1 MSVESQP
8 SSQPIPDFGLS
19 PAPEQLDSIKAQL
32 DLVLL
37 ALEALVGLGSEAML
51 EAAKQLGLD
60 DLMGDRVTLW
70 RLRQASP
77 LRKGQGRKKL
87 DVDEARGLVLVSV
100 HLAQQH
106 HGQIRKAVTLLEDAT
121 AHKKP
126 PHRIGLL
133 GDYLDAFTNFY
144 EERMTLDPMPTAEH
158 LRDLALKLLVD
169 LLFYS
174 QSGGTRQLWLA
185 LLERSRSATPL
196 IP

>member
-1 MSVESQP
+1 MESSR
-8 SSQPIPDFGLS
+8 SSDPANELGPA

-51 EAAKQLGLD
+51 EAAKQLALD

-87 DVDEARGLVLVSV
+87 DVDEARGLVLVSAR
-100 HLAQQH
+100 LAQQH
-106 HGQIRKAVTLLEDAT
+106 QAKIREAVTLLETVT
-121 AHKKP
+121 AKKQP
-126 PHRIGLL
+126 PHRVALL
-133 GDYLDAFTNFY
+133 GDYLDNFNNFY
-144 EERMTLDPMPTAEH
+144 EDRMTLDDAPTPDH

-174 QSGGTRQLWLA
+174 QTGGPRRLWLT
-185 LLERSRSATPL
+185 LLERSR
-196 IP
+196 

>member
-1 MSVESQP
+1 MEPPKPPNNVTDLGPDPSQ
-8 SSQPIPDFGLS
+8 D
-19 PAPEQLDSIKAQL
+19 QLDSIKAQL

-51 EAAKQLGLD
+51 DAAKQLGLEN
-60 DLMGDRVTLW
+60 LMGDRVALW

-100 HLAQQH
+100 LLAQQH
-106 HGQIRKAVTLLEDAT
+106 QKKIREAVTLLESAT
-121 AHKKP
+121 AQNRP
-126 PHRIGLL
+126 PHRIALL
-133 GDYLDAFTNFY
+133 GDYLDAFNNFY
-144 EERMTLDPMPTAEH
+144 EDRMTPDDLPSPEV

-174 QSGGTRQLWLA
+174 QSGGTRRLWLA
-185 LLERSRSATPL
+185 LLERSR
-196 IP
+196 

>member
-1 MSVESQP
+1 VETSP
-8 SSQPIPDFGLS
+8 SSKPVTNLGPP

-37 ALEALVGLGSEAML
+37 ALESLVGLGSEAML
-51 EAAKQLGLD
+51 EAAEKLGLK

-70 RLRQASP
+70 RLRQSSP

-87 DVDEARGLVLVSV
+87 DVDEARGLVLVSA

-106 HGQIRKAVTLLEDAT
+106 QAKIREAVTRLEAVT
-121 AHKKP
+121 AQQQP
-126 PHRIGLL
+126 PHRIALL
-133 GDYLDAFTNFY
+133 GDYLDAFNNFY
-144 EERMTLDPMPTAEH
+144 EERMTPDDLPTPDH

-174 QSGGTRQLWLA
+174 QSGGPRKLWLA
-185 LLERSRSATPL
+185 LLERSR
-196 IP
+196 

>member
-1 MSVESQP
+1 MESSP
-8 SSQPIPDFGLS
+8 SSKAVNNLGPL
-19 PAPEQLDSIKAQL
+19 PAPEQLDNIKAQL

-37 ALEALVGLGSEAML
+37 ALESLVGLGSEAML
-51 EAAKQLGLD
+51 EAAETLGLK
-60 DLMGDRVTLW
+60 DLMGDRVALW

-106 HGQIRKAVTLLEDAT
+106 QAQIREAVTRLETLT
-121 AHKKP
+121 AQNQP
-126 PHRIGLL
+126 PHRAALL
-133 GDYLDAFTNFY
+133 GDYLDAFNNFY
-144 EERMTLDPMPTAEH
+144 EERMTPDDLPTPET

-174 QSGGTRQLWLA
+174 QSGGTRKLWLA
-185 LLERSRSATPL
+185 LLERSR
-196 IP
+196 

>member
-1 MSVESQP
+1 MES
-8 SSQPIPDFGLS
+8 SSSSNPATPLGPTPD
-19 PAPEQLDSIKAQL
+19 PDQLDSIKAQL

-37 ALEALVGLGSEAML
+37 ALESLVGIGSEAML
-51 EAAKQLGLD
+51 EAAAQLDLQ

-106 HGQIRKAVTLLEDAT
+106 QAKIREAVIKLETVT
-121 AHKKP
+121 AKQQP
-126 PHRIGLL
+126 PHRVALL
-133 GDYLDAFTNFY
+133 GDYLDAFNNFY
-144 EERMTLDPMPTAEH
+144 EERMAPDDVPPPDIR
-158 LRDLALKLLVD
+158 RDLALKLLVD

-174 QSGGTRQLWLA
+174 QSGGSRKLWLA
-185 LLERSRSATPL
+185 LLERSR
-196 IP
+196 

>member
-1 MSVESQP
+1 MES
-8 SSQPIPDFGLS
+8 SKSPDPATDLEPA

-37 ALEALVGLGSEAML
+37 ALESLVGLGSEAML
-51 EAAKQLGLD
+51 EAAEHLGLTV
-60 DLMGDRVTLW
+60 LMGDRVTLW

-100 HLAQQH
+100 YLAQQH
-106 HGQIRKAVTLLEDAT
+106 HKKIREAVTLLETAT
-121 AHKKP
+121 AQNKP
-126 PHRIGLL
+126 PHRVALL
-133 GDYLDAFTNFY
+133 GDYLDAFNNFY
-144 EERMTLDPMPTAEH
+144 EDRMNPEDLPTPEA

-174 QSGGTRQLWLA
+174 QTSGTRRLWLA
-185 LLERSRSATPL
+185 LLERSR
-196 IP
+196 

>member
-1 MSVESQP
+1 MESQP
-8 SSQPIPDFGLS
+8 ASNPAVNSASVPS
-19 PAPEQLDSIKAQL
+19 PAQLDSIKAQL

-37 ALEALVGLGSEAML
+37 ALESLVGIGSEAML
-51 EAAKQLGLD
+51 EAAKQLNLA

-87 DVDEARGLVLVSV
+87 DVDEARGLVLVSA

-106 HGQIRKAVTLLEDAT
+106 QQKIREAVTLLETAT
-121 AHKKP
+121 ARNQP

-133 GDYLDAFTNFY
+133 GDYLDTFSNFY
-144 EERMTLDPMPTAEH
+144 EERMTPEDTPSPDT

-174 QSGGTRQLWLA
+174 QAGGTRRLWLT
-185 LLERSRSATPL
+185 LLERSR
-196 IP
+196 